1 MSAPFFANVRY
12 KFMIQKKTVAMI
24 SALLIFLSLT
34 VFWPVVHF
42 QFVDYD
48 DGINVSKNPLLN
60 PPSLSN
66 ILQFWKEPYQ
76 HLYIPFTYTIWS
88 ITAWISQSAHP
99 AADKLNPSVF
109 HTANLIFHI
118 LNALIVFSIIRLL
131 LRHISNVQVK
141 HPEKDTERS
150 NYAAGIGAVLFS
162 IHPIQ
167 VEPVAWVTGLKDIL
181 FGHLSL
187 IAIWQYLIYAS
198 RSKTPCELKQIAK
211 NTHILEDRKGNRRLK
226 KEKESVQH
234 SAKVK
239 VQQRDSLLYFYYAI
253 AVFTYILALLS
264 KPTAVIIPLMLL
276 ILDRFIVGRPVK
288 GSISSLIVW
297 FAIGVPFFAVN
308 KLAQPDVAVAFVTP
322 LWSRFLIAGDTI
334 VFYIY
339 KFFLPITVG
348 SYAYCRTP
356 EVVLQQIWSYFAW
369 IVPLG
374 IAGLIRFQK
383 ERTVLFAS
391 FGIFIAGILPVLGF
405 IPFLAQN
412 FSTVSDRYLYLSMLG
427 PALALAWF
435 IATRWNA
442 KILMVCIL
450 LLCALA
456 ILSAF
461 QVQYWRNSITLFD
474 HALKLNPDNFVAH
487 YNLGGALRDI
497 GKIDEAILHFSESR
511 RLKPDYA
518 DTNNNLANLL
528 LSKGQFDDSIF
539 LYHEAL
545 KLKPD
550 DADFNYNLA
559 LALEKQGKPDKALE
573 HYYAALKI
581 NPESPIYHNSLGN
594 ALLDLKRYDK
604 AIAHYTEAIK
614 VNHNYADAHYNIGNA
629 LVGQEKYSDAIPHY
643 MEAIKIKP
651 DYVEAHNNLGAAYG
665 KLERW
670 DEAIKKW
677 NDTLFLNQNHEVARQ
692 NRDAVMKMLRR

>member
-1 MSAPFFANVRY
+1 
-12 KFMIQKKTVAMI
+12 MIQKKTVAII

-88 ITAWISQSAHP
+88 ITAWISQLANP
-99 AADKLNPSVF
+99 AVNKLNPSVF

-118 LNALIVFSIIRLL
+118 LNTLIVFSIIRLL
-131 LRHISNVQVK
+131 LRNIYNIQVK
-141 HPEKDTERS
+141 HPEKDTERGD
-150 NYAAGIGAVLFS
+150 YAAGIGAVLFS

-211 NTHILEDRKGNRRLK
+211 NTNILEDRKGNRRLK
-226 KEKESVQH
+226 KEKESEQH
-234 SAKVK
+234 SVKVK

-253 AVFTYILALLS
+253 AVFAYILALLS
-264 KPTAVIIPLMLL
+264 KPTAVIIPLILL

-288 GSISSLIVW
+288 ESISSLIIW
-297 FAIGVPFFAVN
+297 FVIGVPFFVVN

-322 LWSRFLIAGDTI
+322 LWSRFLIAGDTMA
-334 VFYIY
+334 FYLY
-339 KFFLPITVG
+339 KLFLPITVG

-369 IVPLG
+369 LVPLG
-374 IAGLIRFQK
+374 IAGLIWFQK
-383 ERTVLFAS
+383 ERAVLFAS
-391 FGIFIAGILPVLGF
+391 FGIFIAGVLPVLGF
-405 IPFLAQN
+405 VPFLAQN

-427 PALALAWF
+427 PVLALAWF
-435 IATRWNA
+435 IATRWNV
-442 KILMVCIL
+442 KILIACIL
-450 LLCALA
+450 LLCALT
-456 ILSAF
+456 IRSAF

-487 YNLGGALRDI
+487 YNLGGALRDS
-497 GKIDEAILHFSESR
+497 GNIDKAIFHFSESL
-511 RLKPDYA
+511 RLKEDYA
-518 DTNNNLANLL
+518 DTSNNLANLL
-528 LSKGQFDDSIF
+528 LLKGKFDDAVS
-539 LYHEAL
+539 LYSNAL
-545 KLKPD
+545 KYKPD
-550 DADFNYNLA
+550 DADLHYNLA
-559 LALEKQGKPDKALE
+559 IALERQGKSDKALE

-581 NPESPIYHNSLGN
+581 DPKSPVYHNSIGN
-594 ALLDLKRYDK
+594 VLVDLKRYDE
-604 AIAHYTEAIK
+604 ALPHYSEALKIK
-614 VNHNYADAHYNIGNA
+614 PDYANAHYNMGNA

-677 NDTLFLNQNHEVARQ
+677 NDTLAINPNHEVARQ